1 MNNKFIILTHF
12 DETEIIINVN
22 MILSIETV
30 TLNGIERTRVNF
42 IDNKKSEIVNEVPS
56 EIYEILKLKGLT

>member
-1 MNNKFIILTHF
+1 MNSKFIILTHF

-22 MILSIETV
+22 MILSVETIM
-30 TLNGIERTRVNF
+30 LDGIERTRVNF

>member
-1 MNNKFIILTHF
+1 MDNKFIILTHF